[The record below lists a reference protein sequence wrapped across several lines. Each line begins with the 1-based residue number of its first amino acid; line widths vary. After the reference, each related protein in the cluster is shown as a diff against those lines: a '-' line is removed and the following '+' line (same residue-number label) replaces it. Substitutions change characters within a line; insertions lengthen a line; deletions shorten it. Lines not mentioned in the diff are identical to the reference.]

1 MGGCTVSPILD
12 LGPEFCDLQA
22 SYWQTEEGSAED
34 DRKSKFEQHARVLRD
49 SITLPVQG
57 PEVIGHLEV
66 DASNRRANDNKIG
79 SMFKGLES

>member
-1 MGGCTVSPILD
+1 MAAQSPQLSIESL
-12 LGPEFCDLQA
+12 EFGHRQPCDG
-22 SYWQTEEGSAED
+22 QTEEGSAED

-66 DASNRRANDNKIG
+66 DASNRRANDNEIG
-79 SMFKGLES
+79 SMLKGLGR